1 MFHDIPE
8 AVSARMKELEEQ
20 GARDRKDGTPRL
32 ERLREVPREVGRF
45 LAILAAGAPPGRW
58 VEIGTSGGYS
68 TLWLALAARESGRH
82 VTTFEI
88 LDAKAKLARETFA
101 VAGVEDVV
109 EFVHGDVRDVL
120 DGLDG
125 ISFCF
130 LDSEKEDYGELY
142 ELVVPKLVP
151 GGFLVADNVV
161 DFREILQP
169 MLDRA
174 LADERADV
182 VVVPFLTGQL
192 AAGDCSGGFGR
203 GGVGRV
209 PRSAPRYRGAR
220 GRVFGLALL

>member
-8 AVSARMKELEEQ
+8 TVLARMAELEAR

-45 LAILAAGAPPGRW
+45 LAILAAGTPPGRW
-58 VEIGTSGGYS
+58 VEIGTSAGYS
-68 TLWLALAARESGRH
+68 TLWLALAARASGRR

-88 LDAKAKLARETFA
+88 LDEKAALARETFA
-101 VAGVEDVV
+101 QAGVEDVV
-109 EFVHGDVRDVL
+109 EFVHGDVRDGL
-120 DGLDG
+120 AGLDG

-142 ELVVPKLVP
+142 ELVVPKLAP
-151 GGFLVADNVV
+151 GGLLVADNVV
-161 DFREILQP
+161 DFVGVLQP

-174 LADERADV
+174 LADERVDA

-192 AAGDCSGGFGR
+192 LCR
-203 GGVGRV
+203 K
-209 PRSAPRYRGAR
+209 
-220 GRVFGLALL
+220 LE